1 MSKQMNTGMK
11 LGLIPARG
19 GSKGI
24 KKKNI
29 KNLLGKPLISYTIEC
44 ARACSFID
52 RVIVSTDDPE
62 IAEISKEWGAEVPFK
77 RPPELAEDSTP
88 MLPVMQHAIETA
100 ETVYKEKVDI
110 LILLDPTSPLRK
122 VQDIEQAL
130 SIFNKDKTCQA
141 VISGCKAHHSPYFN
155 MVRLEDDFVQI
166 LNHSDK
172 DIGCRQDCPP
182 VFDLDTTVWIYSR
195 EAIMDIGKRIPPH
208 TRLYRV
214 PEERSIHID
223 TELDFKLVEFLMR
236 ESKEVSDAKL
246 F

>member
-1 MSKQMNTGMK
+1 MNAGIV

-44 ARACSFID
+44 ARACSLLD
-52 RVIVSTDDPE
+52 KVIVSTDDPE

-77 RPPELAEDSTP
+77 RPADLAKDNTP

-100 ETVYKEKVDI
+100 ETVYKEKVNI

-122 VQDIEQAL
+122 VKDIEQAF

-141 VISGCKAHHSPYFN
+141 VVSGCKAHRSPYFN

-166 LNHSDK
+166 LIRSDK

-182 VFDLDTTVWIYSR
+182 VFDLDTTVWMYSR
-195 EAIMDIGKRIPPH
+195 EAIMDTGKRIPPN
-208 TRLYRV
+208 TRLLVV

-223 TELDFKLVEFLMR
+223 TELDFKIVEFLMR
-236 ESKEVSDAKL
+236 ESRKVTNA
-246 F
+246 

>member
-1 MSKQMNTGMK
+1 MNAGMK

-29 KNLLGKPLISYTIEC
+29 RNLLGKPLISYTIEC
-44 ARACSFID
+44 SRACSFLD
-52 RVIVSTDDPE
+52 KVIVSTDDPE

-77 RPPELAEDSTP
+77 RPPELAKDNIP
-88 MLPVMQHAIETA
+88 MMPVMQHAIETA
-100 ETVYKEKVDI
+100 ETVYKEKVNI

-122 VQDIEQAL
+122 VQDIEQAFL
-130 SIFNKDKTCQA
+130 IFNKDKTCQA
-141 VISGCKAHHSPYFN
+141 VISGKEAHRSPHFN

-166 LNHSDK
+166 LIRSDK

-182 VFDLDTTVWIYSR
+182 VFDLDTTVWMYSR
-195 EAIMDIGKRIPPH
+195 EAIMDMGMRIPPY
-208 TRLYRV
+208 TRLLVV

-223 TELDFKLVEFLMR
+223 TELDFKIVEFLMR
-236 ESKEVSDAKL
+236 KSRKVSNA
-246 F
+246 

>member
-1 MSKQMNTGMK
+1 MKEGMK

-24 KKKNI
+24 NKKNI
-29 KNLLGKPLISYTIEC
+29 KNLLGRPLISYTIEC
-44 ARACSFID
+44 ARACSFLD
-52 RVIVSTDDPE
+52 KVIVSTDDPE
-62 IAEISKEWGAEVPFK
+62 IAEISKEWGAEVPFE
-77 RPPELAEDSTP
+77 RPPELAQDNTP
-88 MLPVMQHAIETA
+88 MLPVMQHSIETA
-100 ETVYKEKVDI
+100 EAVYKKKVNI

-122 VQDIEQAL
+122 VEDIEQAL

-141 VISGCKAHHSPYFN
+141 VVSGKEAHHSPYFN
-155 MVRLEDDFVQI
+155 MVSLEENFVKI
-166 LNHSDK
+166 LIGSDQ

-195 EAIMDIGKRIPPH
+195 EAIMDLGQRIPPR
-208 TRLYRV
+208 TRLLVV

-223 TELDFKLVEFLMR
+223 TELDFKFVEFLLKDSS
-236 ESKEVSDAKL
+236 EDANAKL